1 MKTLSVATFIWV
13 VGTNL
18 LMAQQEPN
26 MNQTTRDL
34 INTRGLLLPS
44 SNTTTLFGI
53 KAPKGDVVGDPY
65 IDANW
70 QIGNCKLYRK
80 VGLPGREG
88 DSISNVPLRYDL
100 YSNELEINVN
110 NDKEVRVIGAD
121 LLAMFSVRSP
131 KNRVFVNAREFK
143 SEEPIGG
150 FLEILMTGVRLS
162 LFEHQKLSI
171 IKPTYNEAL
180 SSGSRDTKIVKTPQY
195 YYLRGRT
202 IYKLGTS
209 KKKILEAMP
218 DRADDV
224 EAFIKSNDLNLKD
237 RADLIK
243 IVDYYNS
250 L

>member
-1 MKTLSVATFIWV
+1 MKVAATIAFLC
-13 VGTNL
+13 TCCAL
-18 LMAQQEPN
+18 DSTAQQEAV

-34 INTRGLLLPS
+34 INMRGLLLPS

-53 KAPKGDVVGDPY
+53 KVPKGDVVGDPY
-65 IDANW
+65 IDVNW
-70 QIGNCKLYRK
+70 QKGDCKLYRK
-80 VGLPGREG
+80 IGPPGREG

-100 YSNELEINVN
+100 YSQELEIKVDNSA
-110 NDKEVRVIGAD
+110 EVRVIGSD
-121 LLAMFSVRSP
+121 MLAMFTTNTPVPRMYL
-131 KNRVFVNAREFK
+131 NTREFK
-143 SEEPIGG
+143 SEDELKG
-150 FLEILMTGVRLS
+150 FVEVVKMGARLS
-162 LFEHQKLSI
+162 LFEYPKLTI

-180 SSGSRDTKIVKTPQY
+180 SSGSRDTKITKTPQY

-202 IYKLGTS
+202 LFKLGTS

-224 EAFIKSNDLNLKD
+224 EKFIKANDFDLKS
-237 RADLIK
+237 RAALIQ